1 VAATPFSGDPA
12 AAHCRRIR
20 RLSRACA
27 VSHDESGA
35 QSWFY
40 SGVFASPP
48 NTQWRWFP
56 FSRNITGP
64 CSGLVCPIFATRYG
78 VHGVGAAGKL
88 YHLKTAE
95 VVNIIR

>member
-1 VAATPFSGDPA
+1 M
-12 AAHCRRIR
+12 
-20 RLSRACA
+20 
-27 VSHDESGA
+27 
-35 QSWFY
+35 
-40 SGVFASPP
+40 FASPP